1 MDFNHQAPLS
11 MGFPR
16 QEWSGLP
23 FPSPG
28 DFPDPGM
35 TPWSSVLAGR
45 FFNTVLPRKPL
56 SLISRI
62 CHILESN
69 SLGVR
74 FIEKVSSG
82 GGVKMARN
90 RTGRSRSLLQI
101 HRKNNRTVNKVYKTT
116 SDR

>member
-35 TPWSSVLAGR
+35 KPWSPVLAGR
-45 FFNTVLPRKPL
+45 FFSTVLPRKPL

-62 CHILESN
+62 CHVLESN

-74 FIEKVSSG
+74 CIEKVSS
-82 GGVKMARN
+82 N
-90 RTGRSRSLLQI
+90 YI
-101 HRKNNRTVNKVYKTT
+101 YICICVYIYTHQYFIYDLHT
-116 SDR
+116 SVLSKLS